1 MGMIG
6 GGRGAFIG
14 AVHRLVS
21 ALDHEAALASGCF
34 SSDPSRSRD
43 SGRDLGLPEGRIYGS
58 WREMLA
64 REQALPPE
72 DRIDFVTIVTPNHA
86 HFEPALAF
94 IEAGFHVACDKPL
107 VTTSAQAARL
117 IAAAERSG
125 SIVLVTYN
133 YSGYPMVKEARHMV
147 RTGALGPIRRVVV
160 EYNQGWL
167 ATNIE
172 AAGQKQ
178 ASWRVDPARA
188 GAGGAI
194 GDIGSHAEQLL
205 SYVTGLEIESLCADL
220 GAFVPGRPLDDDG
233 AMLLRFKPQGGVQAK
248 GLLLASQ
255 VEIGHENDLRLRVHG
270 ERGSIEWRQEEP
282 NALTLR
288 LADQPERIL
297 RRGNAYLS
305 PAAQQAGRI
314 PPGHPEGFLEA
325 FANVYRG
332 FFRAIHAAGEPA
344 SAAQPPSPG
353 TLPPASRRAL
363 PGALPSAIPGAP
375 CHQAPAAF
383 DFPGLTDGAR
393 GVRFIE
399 RAVESAKST
408 EKWTAMSSQMYPS

>member
-1 MGMIG
+1 MSQRVLRMGMIG

-14 AVHRLVS
+14 AVHRLAA
-21 ALDHEAALASGCF
+21 ALDHEAALTAGCF
-34 SSDPSRSRD
+34 SSDPDRSRE
-43 SGRDLGLPEGRIYGS
+43 SGRDLGVPEARVYGT
-58 WREMLA
+58 WRDMLD
-64 REQALPPE
+64 RETRLPPGE
-72 DRIDFVTIVTPNHA
+72 RVDFVTIVTPNAA
-86 HFEPALAF
+86 HYEPALAF
-94 IEAGFHVACDKPL
+94 IEAGFHIACDKPL
-107 VTTSAQAARL
+107 VTTGAQAARL

-125 SIVLVTYN
+125 SIALVTYN
-133 YSGYPMVKEARHMV
+133 YSGYPMVKEARHRV
-147 RTGALGPIRRVVV
+147 RSGGLGPIRRVVV

-167 ATNIE
+167 ATNLE
-172 AAGQKQ
+172 ASGQKQ

-220 GAFVPGRPLDDDG
+220 GAFVPGRALDDDA
-233 AMLLRFKPQGGVQAK
+233 AMLLRFRPRGGVQAR

-270 ERGSIEWRQEEP
+270 ERGSLEWRQEEP

-288 LADQPERIL
+288 IGDMPEQVL
-297 RRGNAYLS
+297 RRGNGYLS
-305 PAAQQAGRI
+305 PTAQQAGRI

-332 FFRAIHAAGEPA
+332 FFRAVRACGDPA
-344 SAAQPPSPG
+344 
-353 TLPPASRRAL
+353 
-363 PGALPSAIPGAP
+363 PGASTIVSGQIAPGAP
-375 CHQAPAAF
+375 WRVAPETC
-383 DFPGLTDGAR
+383 DFPGLLDGAR

-399 RAVESAKST
+399 RTVASAASA
-408 EKWTAMSSQMYPS
+408 EKWTAFDGA